1 LFEFNW
7 TGVGTLTDNTPP
19 IPPQNR
25 DGAFL
30 PLPDPLWPRHS
41 PSHAPIHPRSRNR
54 IEMAHFSLPPPLWP
68 RHSPSHA
75 PIHPLSRN
83 SKGLSNFS
91 LPPPLWVGA
100 SPSPDLSQPLARYV
114 KVEFTPPGVHA
125 TGCWAL
131 AKAALGAITGLP
143 YIAVVSRGVVNTKW
157 NSAGSVHDASA
168 SGKRPRTQTEF
179 FGRPEPLRDAAV
191 AAEAA
196 ARNRRANMTDTE
208 LEADDEL
215 HHATLN
221 SGSSK

>member
-1 LFEFNW
+1 
-7 TGVGTLTDNTPP
+7 VGTLTDNTPP

-30 PLPDPLWPRHS
+30 PLPDLLWPRHS

-100 SPSPDLSQPLARYV
+100 SPSPDSSQPLARYV

-131 AKAALGAITGLP
+131 AKAALGAITLTLTL
-143 YIAVVSRGVVNTKW
+143 YDTIRYVRSRSRVCLSSTGPGWEPSRITHPR
-157 NSAGSVHDASA
+157 SRHRIEMAHFSLFQTC
-168 SGKRPRTQTEF
+168 SGPDTAPRTPRYT
-179 FGRPEPLRDAAV
+179 PD
-191 AAEAA
+191 
-196 ARNRRANMTDTE
+196 
-208 LEADDEL
+208 
-215 HHATLN
+215 HATE
-221 SGSSK
+221 